1 MTVRFLPHL
10 IETIPRNAYSLCKF
24 RRLCYSTDSRFK
36 KENSDLSGRLFLPR
50 LWLLAAWLCGSVAFA
65 HAAGTPPSVPTGQW
79 VSADRSIVLEITP
92 CGNALCGEIIG
103 IVLAHAGDPMPL
115 NWLGR
120 PQCGMT
126 ILQTA
131 PITNS
136 STGYTRWVGTLVD
149 PRNGNVYR
157 ASIALNSNRELLLR
171 GYFGL
176 PIFGL
181 TQVWEPFTGHAN
193 SNCTLPSN
201 SLN

>member
-10 IETIPRNAYSLCKF
+10 LKTVACNAYSLCES
-24 RRLCYSTDSRFK
+24 RRLCYFTASRFK
-36 KENSDLSGRLFLPR
+36 EENSDLSGRLLLLR
-50 LWLLAAWLCGSVAFA
+50 LWLLVAWLCGSVAFA
-65 HAAGTPPSVPTGQW
+65 HAAGTFPSAPTGRW

-92 CGNALCGEIIG
+92 CGNALCGQIIG

-181 TQVWEPFTGHAN
+181 TQVWEPFTGPPPVGCVIAGNH
-193 SNCTLPSN
+193 L
-201 SLN
+201 